1 VGCRRRG
8 GKTELVRVVRAPS
21 GMVSVDPGGKA
32 PGRGAY
38 VHRSD
43 RCMRLASGRGALA
56 RALQASLGDA
66 EVSRLVD
73 ELATMLGDER

>member
-1 VGCRRRG
+1 MGCRRRG

-43 RCMRLASGRGALA
+43 RCMRLASRRGTLA
-56 RALQASLGDA
+56 RALQASLSDA